1 VNIEPKLPKNRLLK
15 YHLFGCKFPNVQVS
29 AMINDAFSLLLGLEF
44 GRRQYSC
51 PLGKVLPRH
60 PTRITYNRVQQLK
73 INALPA
79 NNMYKKQQTLF
90 NAKAINDY
98 IRKSLFSKLFSS
110 IFLLILVIATL
121 SVKIDRKICI
131 ITINKNYFKTFASS
145 ETSLQ

>member
-1 VNIEPKLPKNRLLK
+1 
-15 YHLFGCKFPNVQVS
+15 
-29 AMINDAFSLLLGLEF
+29 
-44 GRRQYSC
+44 
-51 PLGKVLPRH
+51 
-60 PTRITYNRVQQLK
+60 
-73 INALPA
+73 
-79 NNMYKKQQTLF
+79 MYKKQQTLF